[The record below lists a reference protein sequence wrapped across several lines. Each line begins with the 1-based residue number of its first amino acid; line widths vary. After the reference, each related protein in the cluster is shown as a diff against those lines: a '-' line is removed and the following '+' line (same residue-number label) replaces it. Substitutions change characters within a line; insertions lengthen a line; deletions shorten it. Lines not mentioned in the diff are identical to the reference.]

1 MLALNRKQ
9 KKAALTVGHWLLN
22 LPLLI
27 IILLPLFYT
36 LSISLMPAGDIYS
49 NRLIPSEINLQNF
62 NDALFKNPIPR
73 FVLNSFIVS
82 TAVMLGQMITCSMAA
97 FAFSFLR
104 FRGRKLLF
112 VLVLATMMVPG
123 EATIIANFLTISR
136 WGWNDSYHALIV
148 PYLTSAMGIFLLRQN
163 YLTFAKE
170 LHEAAKLDGCSN
182 FRFLCSI
189 VIPLSRP
196 ALGALGAYTFLN
208 TWNMYMWPLLVTN
221 SAQYRTVQIGVS
233 MLYDIDAQA
242 LGLMMAGVVIVT
254 VPSLSIF
261 VFMQKQLINGLMAGA
276 VKG

>member
-62 NDALFKNPIPR
+62 YDALFKNPIPR

-82 TAVMLGQMITCSMAA
+82 TAVMLGQMVTCSMAA

-104 FRGRKLLF
+104 FRGRNLLF

-136 WGWNDSYHALIV
+136 WGWNDSCCGRTISPLPRSCMKPPSWTDA
-148 PYLTSAMGIFLLRQN
+148 PTSAS
-163 YLTFAKE
+163 
-170 LHEAAKLDGCSN
+170 C
-182 FRFLCSI
+182 
-189 VIPLSRP
+189 P
-196 ALGALGAYTFLN
+196 
-208 TWNMYMWPLLVTN
+208 
-221 SAQYRTVQIGVS
+221 
-233 MLYDIDAQA
+233 
-242 LGLMMAGVVIVT
+242 
-254 VPSLSIF
+254 PSSSP
-261 VFMQKQLINGLMAGA
+261 
-276 VKG
+276 